1 MDEKKTGK
9 IRTVR
14 DLKVY
19 RKAFDRAMEIFFIAN
34 ISMKRPSKN
43 LMTVTST
50 YSQCLT
56 QWKIK
61 LTHSVVLLP
70 IEAVFP
76 LPSVFRKPITAG
88 DHYIYGQAVD
98 HN

>member
-1 MDEKKTGK
+1 MMDEKKTGK

-19 RKAFDRAMEIFFIAN
+19 RKAFDYAMEIFFIAN
-34 ISMKRPSKN
+34 ISMKRLSKG

-56 QWKIK
+56 RWKIK
-61 LTHSVVLLP
+61 LTLSVVLRP
-70 IEAVFP
+70 SEAVFP
-76 LPSVFRKPITAG
+76 LPSVFHKPLT
-88 DHYIYGQAVD
+88 
-98 HN
+98 

>member
-1 MDEKKTGK
+1 MDDGRGKMDEKKTGK

-19 RKAFDRAMEIFFIAN
+19 RKAFDCVMEIFFIAN
-34 ISMKRPSKN
+34 TSMKRLSKD
-43 LMTVTST
+43 LMTVTRA

-61 LTHSVVLLP
+61 LTLSVVLAKRSSL
-70 IEAVFP
+70 FYRS
-76 LPSVFRKPITAG
+76 SV
-88 DHYIYGQAVD
+88 
-98 HN
+98 NL